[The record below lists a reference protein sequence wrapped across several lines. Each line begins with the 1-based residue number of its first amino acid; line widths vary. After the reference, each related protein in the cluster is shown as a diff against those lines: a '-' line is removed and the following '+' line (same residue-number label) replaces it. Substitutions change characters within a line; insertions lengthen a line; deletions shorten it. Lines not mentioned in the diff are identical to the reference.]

1 MDNYKIKKFLSEGAM
16 GKVYLVQK
24 DGKKYAMKID
34 YILSKD
40 DSIVQNELKF
50 VEEVASKHPEQFI
63 QLIGYDFIENC
74 TEESPDIR
82 EWFAEEE
89 KAWFRKVR
97 SSGLCIRK
105 VYSLIDTTLSNL
117 PIENM
122 TLEQRY
128 SMIIQLLYINYLI
141 QSAGFV
147 HGDFHYGN
155 IGVINVNKN
164 KKVKIFDKMIP
175 TFGNQFVAID
185 YGGVLHKS
193 TISKTR
199 KYQQRNI
206 SEWKHF
212 NDMIIIDKSGILNGM
227 INEKNLWDYVKKNN
241 IQMKGFDEDFKLIM
255 SQPEISIIRGITEIS
270 WLQWDLYKLLFTKRF
285 QQLVFGENFKE
296 KIPFICYISPADLIY
311 AYSNFEDDE
320 LLIAYFVARL
330 ENV

>member
-1 MDNYKIKKFLSEGAM
+1 
-16 GKVYLVQK
+16 
-24 DGKKYAMKID
+24 
-34 YILSKD
+34 
-40 DSIVQNELKF
+40 
-50 VEEVASKHPEQFI
+50 
-63 QLIGYDFIENC
+63 
-74 TEESPDIR
+74 
-82 EWFAEEE
+82 
-89 KAWFRKVR
+89 
-97 SSGLCIRK
+97 
-105 VYSLIDTTLSNL
+105 
-117 PIENM
+117 
-122 TLEQRY
+122 
-128 SMIIQLLYINYLI
+128 MIIQLLYINYLI
-141 QSAGFV
+141 QSEGFV